1 MNAYP
6 FSLAGATLA
15 LLPSGALHWPTEGLL
30 VVSDMHLGKSE
41 RIARRSGTLLPP
53 YETRDTLARLDADI
67 QATAARTVL
76 CLGDSFDDAAAA
88 DALAEEDL
96 AWLTRLMAGRRWL
109 WIEGNHDP
117 GPLALGGSHLAQFR
131 LGPLVFRH
139 IAEPAERGE
148 VSGHYH
154 PKATLALRGAAVTR
168 RCLLLDQARAIL
180 PAYGSYTGGLPCTDT
195 VFAGLMAADAWA
207 VLLGTPPCAV
217 SLLSMTSRPSAST
230 SSR

>member
-109 WIEGNHDP
+109 WIEGNP
-117 GPLALGGSHLAQFR
+117 ALSPSGAPIWPSSASAHWSFVTSPSRQNGARS
-131 LGPLVFRH
+131 
-139 IAEPAERGE
+139 PAI
-148 VSGHYH
+148 
-154 PKATLALRGAAVTR
+154 TTR
-168 RCLLLDQARAIL
+168 RRRSRCEAPPSPAAAFCSTRRARSCLPTAAIPAGCPAPTRYSPASWRRTRGRSCWARRLA
-180 PAYGSYTGGLPCTDT
+180 PC
-195 VFAGLMAADAWA
+195 
-207 VLLGTPPCAV
+207 PCF
-217 SLLSMTSRPSAST
+217 R
-230 SSR
+230 